1 MTYLESVLL
10 GILEGLT
17 EFLPVSSTGHLI
29 LASELLQIPDSAF
42 LTSFTIAIQLGSIL
56 AVVVMYFRQLLDLE
70 VLKRLAVAFLPTG
83 IIALTLYRLVKE
95 QLLGNP
101 LIVVGALAAGGV
113 AIILIERFRR
123 QVPEPEEAPD
133 LRSLSYV
140 KCFLLGLYQAL
151 AIVPGVSR
159 SGATV
164 MGGLLMGLP
173 RATVLSFSFLL
184 AVPTLAAA
192 TAYDLYKTPE
202 ALMGA
207 NFSLLATG
215 FIAAFLVAL
224 LVIRY
229 ALSFVKRYSFEPF
242 GWYRI
247 LLAATFFLLVLA

>member
-1 MTYLESVLL
+1 MTFLESILL
-10 GILEGLT
+10 GVLEGLT

-29 LASELLQIPDSAF
+29 LASELLGIPDGPF

-56 AVVVMYFRQLLDLE
+56 AVVVMYFRQFLDLE

-83 IIALTLYRLVKE
+83 IIALTLYRLVKDV
-95 QLLGNP
+95 LLGNP
-101 LIVVGALAAGGV
+101 QVVVYALFIGGV
-113 AIILIERFRR
+113 AIILIERFRKN
-123 QVPEPEEAPD
+123 VPEPRDGTE
-133 LRSLSYV
+133 LRDLSYLQ
-140 KCFLLGLYQAL
+140 CFLLGLYQAS

-184 AVPTLAAA
+184 AVPTLLAA

-202 ALMGA
+202 ALMGG
-207 NFSLLATG
+207 NFGLMAAG
-215 FIAAFLVAL
+215 FITAFLVAL

-229 ALSFVKRYSFEPF
+229 ALLFVKRYSFEPF

-247 LLAATFFLLVLA
+247 VLAALFAFFVL